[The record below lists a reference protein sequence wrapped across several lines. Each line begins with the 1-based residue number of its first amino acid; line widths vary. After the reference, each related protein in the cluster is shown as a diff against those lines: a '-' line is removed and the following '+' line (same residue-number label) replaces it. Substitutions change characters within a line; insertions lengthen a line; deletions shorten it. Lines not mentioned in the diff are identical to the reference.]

1 MASISETTAVSLRK
15 GSTASNLNFTGTLGE
30 VVADLGI
37 DASGTDINTTLRLHN
52 GVNSGGIPLARADM
66 ANIETSALAQN
77 RRLFGDKNLA
87 YADLSN
93 FETTEDPDVIAV
105 IKEAFDEYGLATDE
119 DIARLDEDKAN
130 KTMDNVDTA
139 SLATGEGEAGKHSGK
154 NLAYADGSNVNTKYF
169 ANETY
174 RTGLDGDNALAYTS
188 LSNIDTTNLT
198 LDETTR
204 PDTVSGPVLA
214 RVDMTNI
221 SEVDLKNKLDTV
233 YVEYNTNKVTS
244 IDPDSSS
251 TSTEY
256 PTTGAT
262 IEYVANELDKLDY
275 MNPNFDNASTWDPLY
290 AKAGEPIIYNTDIDN
305 FTAQGDSFDER
316 QYVIYSIDTETETT
330 VELPAIIPTNK
341 VLSGSVNLK
350 MAVYSLTPAPYEN
363 PYTVRL
369 WPEYGT
375 TQLENQEIT
384 FINNTGSTVV
394 ANLECTP
401 HPTLTNPQV
410 YHYCV
415 AVAGDEALGPDG
427 TPETSSGWNCNDSKN
442 INDIP
447 SYPNIN
453 GILVTP
459 VLTVSIDTVTSGKIS
474 KFTFNPEDS
483 NVEISPK
490 SPESL
495 TFGHPFKVKIESGED
510 DPEEKYATAII
521 ESGTDATFNLST
533 ILDEN
538 LPIIGGASL
547 LKNSLD
553 NLPGMTITDIL
564 ENDNAAWTINK
575 TKPTPSHKL
584 NAIDSS
590 EDVRLATIKQVWE
603 AAVKASE
610 VTFKKWS

>member
-119 DIARLDEDKAN
+119 DIARLDKDKAN

-139 SLATGEGEAGKHSGK
+139 SLATGEGETGKHSGK

-174 RTGLDGDNALAYTS
+174 RTGLDGDNALAYAS
-188 LSNIDTTNLT
+188 LSNVDTTNLT
-198 LDETTR
+198 LAETTR
-204 PDTVSGPVLA
+204 PDTVGGPVLA

-221 SEVDLKNKLDTV
+221 SATDLKNKLDTV
-233 YVEYNTNKVTS
+233 SVEYNTNKVTS

-290 AKAGEPIIYNTDIDN
+290 AKTGTSILYNTNIDN
-305 FTAQGDSFDER
+305 FVTDGTDFNDKQTI
-316 QYVIYSIDTETETT
+316 IYSIDTETETT
-330 VELPAIIPTNK
+330 IDIPAIIPTNK
-341 VLSGSVNLK
+341 ALSKAVNLK
-350 MAVYSLTPAPYEN
+350 MAVYSLNPDSN

-369 WPEYGT
+369 WPEYGI
-375 TQLENQEIT
+375 TQINNAEIT
-384 FINNTGSTVV
+384 FINNSGSKVI

-415 AVAGDEALGPDG
+415 AVAGDEAIGPDG
-427 TPETSSGWNCNDSKN
+427 TPETSSGWNCNDSIN
-442 INDIP
+442 INEVP
-447 SYPNIN
+447 SYPNID
-453 GILVTP
+453 GISVIP
-459 VLTVSIDTVTSGKIS
+459 VLMASINEVTDDGKII
-474 KFTFNPEDS
+474 KLVFDPENSDI
-483 NVEISPK
+483 EISPDN
-490 SPESL
+490 PELL
-495 TFGHPFKVKIESGED
+495 TLGHPFKVKIESGDE

-521 ESGTDATFNLST
+521 ESGTNATFNLST
-533 ILDEN
+533 IIDET

-553 NLPGMTITDIL
+553 NLPGMTTTDIL

-575 TKPTPSHKL
+575 VKAVPSHKL
-584 NAIDSS
+584 NEIDVN
-590 EDVRLATIKQVWE
+590 EEVRLATIKQVWE
-603 AAVKASE
+603 AAIKASE